1 MVGCTAQLTGVESG
15 PHIVVVIN
23 LVAADRREDAVLH
36 SDAVHVR
43 NPGRGIHDVEW
54 VDFMYSFE
62 LELVQGS
69 LR

>member
-36 SDAVHVR
+36 IDGLHVR
-43 NPGRGIHDVEW
+43 NDPGRGTHDVEW
-54 VDFMYSFE
+54 VDFMNS
-62 LELVQGS
+62 VD
-69 LR
+69 